1 MKRLLLG
8 PRSVTEALR
17 ANAAELSVVYVS
29 DEPRRDLSE
38 IADEAKKRSVVVE
51 ARSIAELDRL
61 AKGDRHQ
68 GVVAIGG
75 SYPYL
80 SFEELVAKLP
90 ERALLVALDEIT
102 DPHNFGA
109 IVRSAVAFGAHGILT
124 LKQRAAPVTPVVVRA
139 SAGATEHALIARV
152 TNLASALST
161 LADQGY
167 DVIGLAA
174 EGASDLRKRGQRT
187 GSCVLV
193 VGSEGR
199 GLRRLVRERC
209 TELVRIPMAG
219 PIESLNASVA
229 AAIALYAL
237 SAPDSALDTA
247 ARASDERSSRSPSA
261 PASDERSGPVDDTW
275 DDSADEAEHDGSG
288 PERAVWDDD
297 SPFPK

>member
-29 DEPRRDLSE
+29 DEARRDLVD
-38 IADEAKKRSVVVE
+38 IAAEARKRSVVVE
-51 ARSIAELDRL
+51 ERSVGELDKL

-68 GVVAIGG
+68 GVIAIGG
-75 SYPYL
+75 GYPYL
-80 SFEELVAKLP
+80 SFEELLVKLP

-152 TNLASALST
+152 TNLATTLST
-161 LADQGY
+161 LADDGY

-174 EGASDLRKRGQRT
+174 EGASDLRKLGGRRGAT
-187 GSCVLV
+187 VLV

-209 TELVRIPMAG
+209 TALVRIPMAG

-237 SAPDSALDTA
+237 SAPDGAE
-247 ARASDERSSRSPSA
+247 ASD
-261 PASDERSGPVDDTW
+261 ASTPRAVADDEGW
-275 DDSADEAEHDGSG
+275 YDEASAEHEGDATG
-288 PERAVWDDD
+288 RAVWDDD